1 MATSEF
7 EKCIYEQK
15 LEHLTDQ
22 NNQLRQQL
30 DILKATNDTLIAS
43 IAHLKTQAQDYSAEI
58 RSRELEELLDIQH
71 RRAEELETRRY
82 TEVKALKEQLQEKS
96 MELERTRIEHE
107 KQVFRLRDE
116 MKSLKM
122 ALKDR
127 RQNDVNDDLSR
138 SIAITSYLADMR
150 QS

>member
-1 MATSEF
+1 
-7 EKCIYEQK
+7 
-15 LEHLTDQ
+15 
-22 NNQLRQQL
+22 
-30 DILKATNDTLIAS
+30 
-43 IAHLKTQAQDYSAEI
+43 
-58 RSRELEELLDIQH
+58 
-71 RRAEELETRRY
+71 
-82 TEVKALKEQLQEKS
+82 

-122 ALKDR
+122 TLKDR

-138 SIAITSYLADMR
+138 SIALTSYLADMR